1 MTEREKSELT
11 SVLAELYQIKRQL
24 RTSTVSYC
32 RERLEE
38 SIDKLERLVATPTP

>member
-1 MTEREKSELT
+1 MTETEKNQLAA
-11 SVLAELYQIKRQL
+11 VLAELYQLKNVL

-38 SIDKLERLVATPTP
+38 SIEKLERLLAE

>member
-1 MTEREKSELT
+1 VTQAEKNELAALLT
-11 SVLAELYQIKRQL
+11 ELYQLKRVL

-38 SIDKLERLVATPTP
+38 SIEKLERLLAK